1 MDVDLFIPCF
11 IDQLYP
17 QTAAN
22 TKLLLEKLG
31 CMVHYNPEQTCCGQP
46 MFNSGDWDS
55 SRELASKFL
64 NDFSGDRPIVSPSG
78 SCTGFIKN
86 YYKKLFPEDQTS
98 VSIVSNQVFE
108 ISDFLLN
115 HLNVEKLD
123 SVFPHKVTF
132 HDSCHAL
139 REYKI
144 KDEPRQLLRMV
155 EGLEIIEMEDSEAC
169 CGFGGTFASKFKDI
183 SQAMAEQKVQD
194 ALSTGVEYIVA
205 TESSC
210 LMNIHGY
217 ISKNKLPI
225 KTLHLVDVL
234 VNIKK

>member
-22 TKLLLEKLG
+22 TKTLLERLG
-31 CMVHYNPEQTCCGQP
+31 CTVHYNPEQTCCGQP
-46 MFNSGDWDS
+46 MFNSGDWKG

-78 SCTGFIKN
+78 SCTGFVKN
-86 YYKKLFPEDQTS
+86 YYQKIFPED
-98 VSIVSNQVFE
+98 SITVPKVAQQVYE

-115 HLNVEKLD
+115 YLKVEHLD
-123 SVFPHKVTF
+123 TVFPHKVTF

-144 KDEPRQLLRMV
+144 KEEPRQLLRMV
-155 EGLEIIEMEDSEAC
+155 EGLEIVEMEDSEAC
-169 CGFGGTFASKFKDI
+169 CGFGGTFSAKFKDI
-183 SQAMAEQKVQD
+183 SQAMVEQKVQD
-194 ALSTGVEYIVA
+194 AIATGVKYIVT
-205 TESSC
+205 TEASC
-210 LMNIHGY
+210 SMNIQGY
-217 ISKNKLPI
+217 ISKHKLPLQ
-225 KTLHLVDVL
+225 TLHLVDVL
-234 VNIKK
+234 VNH